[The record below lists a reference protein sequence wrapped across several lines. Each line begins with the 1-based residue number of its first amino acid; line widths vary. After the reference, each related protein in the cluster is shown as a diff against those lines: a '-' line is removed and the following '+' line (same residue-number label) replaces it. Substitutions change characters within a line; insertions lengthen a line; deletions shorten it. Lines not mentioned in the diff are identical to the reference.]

1 MFPSLT
7 QFYMQTTQILDCYSI
22 ILGNKSMST
31 SFARASWLFPVLLKF
46 AVMDVSPFKNKK

>member
-7 QFYMQTTQILDCYSI
+7 QFYMQTTQMLDCYSI
-22 ILGNKSMST
+22 ILGNKSMSI

-46 AVMDVSPFKNKK
+46 AVMDVSPFKNQK